1 MSKKLLILERSGETL
16 VHKGDDDN
24 ITLEGTFTQFDIKNK
39 NGRIYEEKEFMP
51 HLKELQEKVKKVL
64 VSFGHPNGI
73 QGKNYGVVN
82 GGIHLKPKE
91 VHKLVAERGEEVV
104 FFDGRNAF
112 EAKIGKFKD
121 AVVPD
126 TVTSHDFVKE
136 IESGKYDHLK
146 SKPIVTYCT
155 GGIRC
160 EILSAVMK
168 NRGFQEVY
176 QIEGG
181 IVRYGEKFKDNG
193 LWEGSL
199 YTFDNR
205 MTIDFSQ
212 STKVIGE
219 CEKCQTP
226 TKDFY
231 NCAESACNE
240 LILLCAA
247 CGEAGENLRCTHT
260 SVRSNRKELIG

>member
-1 MSKKLLILERSGETL
+1 
-16 VHKGDDDN
+16 
-24 ITLEGTFTQFDIKNK
+24 
-39 NGRIYEEKEFMP
+39 
-51 HLKELQEKVKKVL
+51 
-64 VSFGHPNGI
+64 
-73 QGKNYGVVN
+73 
-82 GGIHLKPKE
+82 
-91 VHKLVAERGEEVV
+91 
-104 FFDGRNAF
+104 
-112 EAKIGKFKD
+112 
-121 AVVPD
+121 
-126 TVTSHDFVKE
+126 VKE

-146 SKPIVTYCT
+146 GNPIVTYCT

-205 MTIDFSQ
+205 MTIDFSD

-240 LILLCAA
+240 LILLCASCA
-247 CGEAGENLRCTHT
+247 EAGENLRCTHT